1 MNPLT
6 MTWSQLEGGLQ
17 SALVS
22 VLEDVLGFKNVMP
35 VQKAVI
41 PLLLKNYDVAVESC
55 TGSGKTLA
63 FAVPVLNKMVQQ
75 FITEKAKPNATA
87 DVRIPGIKCI
97 VISPTRELAIQINQ
111 VFSQISEGLEKS
123 IGLKIGSSILIGGN
137 KNAKTSNEDFTGIN
151 IIVATPGRLRELL
164 YEKHDVLINLS
175 TIEFLILDEV
185 DRLIEGNHKF
195 DVKEILSKIPKQRR
209 TGLFSATLNNVN
221 IEELIKL
228 GLRNPARIRIK
239 INQNTLA
246 DNDKKGNFILPV
258 RLQNNYIPFANRLE
272 KILYLHQKLPKLK
285 EKKII
290 VFFNT
295 CHSVDFYTRV
305 FQTLFPDLLIWKIHG
320 QMEQAKR
327 TKVFNTFNE
336 TTSGILVTTDVV
348 ARGVDFEGVSAI
360 YQIDPPQNPEYFI
373 HRVGRTA
380 RGTATGKAC
389 VFLEQSEL
397 GFIKYLEENGLSFS
411 KKKERSIDLTLESK
425 FKELMLTD
433 KDYLMKGRKAFV
445 SFIRSYKEHL
455 LKDIFRFDS
464 LNISELS
471 RSFFV
476 PIIPKIKELAKV
488 QGKRVVDEDYWE
500 KAQKVE
506 FVDGNQQKQFKEK
519 ETVLLQK
526 REQMAKKKEML
537 WKKAEKEHN
546 QKKKRSYC
554 DRKKAKE
561 RDAEREFEEL
571 AEENRL
577 AKKLKKG
584 LITEEQYEKEQRR
597 LDKRFGN
604 VVEF

>member
-1 MNPLT
+1 MNPLALS
-6 MTWSQLEGGLQ
+6 WSELDGGLQ
-17 SALVS
+17 PALVS
-22 VLEDVLGFKNVMP
+22 VLENLMGFKHVMP

-41 PLLLKNYDVAVESC
+41 PLLLKSYDVAVESC

-63 FAVPVLNKMVQQ
+63 FAVPILNKMVQQ
-75 FITEKAKPNATA
+75 YVIEKGRANSTVNS
-87 DVRIPGIKCI
+87 DISGIKCI

-111 VFSQISEGLEKS
+111 VFSQINTGLEQT
-123 IGLKIGSSILIGGN
+123 IGLKIRSSILIGGN
-137 KNAKTSNEDFTGIN
+137 KNTKSSTEEFAGIN
-151 IIVATPGRLRELL
+151 VIVATPGRLRELL
-164 YEKHDVLINLS
+164 YEKHDVVINLS
-175 TIEFLILDEV
+175 ALEFLILDEV

-195 DVKEILSKIPKQRR
+195 DVKEILSKVPKQRR

-228 GLRNPARIRIK
+228 GLRNPARIKIK
-239 INQNTLA
+239 INQTAA
-246 DNDKKGNFILPV
+246 DNEKKGNFTLPV
-258 RLQNNYIPFANRLE
+258 KLQNSYISFANRLE
-272 KILYLHQKLPKLK
+272 KILYLHQKLPSLK
-285 EKKII
+285 EKKTI

-295 CHSVDFYTRV
+295 CHSVDFYTKV
-305 FQTLFPDLLIWKIHG
+305 FQIMFPDLQIWKIHG
-320 QMEQAKR
+320 QMEQTKR
-327 TKVFNTFNE
+327 TKVFNNFNE

-380 RGTATGKAC
+380 RGTATGKAY

-397 GFIKYLEENGLSFS
+397 GFIKYLEQNGLSFS
-411 KKKERSIDLTLESK
+411 RKKDSSIDLTLEAN

-455 LKDIFRFDS
+455 LKDIFRFDN
-464 LNISELS
+464 LDISELS

-476 PIIPKIKELAKV
+476 PIIPKIKELV
-488 QGKRVVDEDYWE
+488 QVRVKRVVDEEYWE

-506 FVDGNQQKQFKEK
+506 FVDENQQKQFKEK

-571 AEENRL
+571 AAENRL

-584 LITEEQYEKEQRR
+584 LISEDQYEKELHR

-604 VVEF
+604 DVDF